1 MTRNWLKILPLAAMT
16 ATLGGCLQ
24 KETTHSLYLSPDG
37 AVTWTAFEKDVR
49 SDENDAAKRQ
59 KEEQQYLTAALAGT
73 HGIGAGLAALDHVS
87 LRTLVLRKDRPFI
100 VMTEAE
106 LGPIDRLFSQ
116 MLAEIDTPGWATL
129 RREGSRTTLTIHVEV
144 GPESDQGTSSPVIG
158 LFEDLDRYRVVL
170 TAGRFV
176 TATGFN
182 LVDDGTAAIPR
193 EITEDTLAENG
204 GVIDLT
210 LTWDTATPTVTSGPR
225 TSSDRSSR

>member
-1 MTRNWLKILPLAAMT
+1 MTRNWLKILPLAAVTVM
-16 ATLGGCLQ
+16 LGGCLQ

-37 AVTWTAFEKDVR
+37 TVVWTAFEKDVR
-49 SDENDAAKRQ
+49 SDEADAAKRQ
-59 KEEQQYLTAALAGT
+59 QEEQQYVTAALAGT
-73 HGIGAGLAALDHVS
+73 HGIGAGLAALDPVS
-87 LRTLVLRKDRPFI
+87 LRTLVLRKERPFI

-144 GPESDQGTSSPVIG
+144 GPESDKGSSSPVIG
-158 LFEDLDRYRVVL
+158 LFEDLDRYRIVL

-176 TATGFN
+176 TATGFS

-193 EITEDTLAENG
+193 EITEETLAENG
-204 GVIDLT
+204 GVVDLA
-210 LTWDTATPTVTSGPR
+210 LTWDTATTTVTSEPR